1 MSAGFRVMVDGA
13 GRVTEARLAYGGM
26 GARPARARHTEE
38 GLVGQPWTE
47 ASVEAVLARLDEDFT
62 PRTDHRGSAWYRGQ
76 VAKNLLRGFFQET
89 LGEPAPRLQE
99 HHAATVQVR

>member
-1 MSAGFRVMVDGA
+1 MA
-13 GRVTEARLAYGGM
+13 
-26 GARPARARHTEE
+26 ARPARARRTEE
-38 GLVGQPWTE
+38 ALVGQPWTE

-62 PRTDHRGSAWYRGQ
+62 PRTDHRGSAWYRAQ

-89 LGEPAPRLQE
+89 LTEPSPRLHE